1 MCVYVYI
8 YYGICHRRISNL
20 ENLQKSQD
28 VFPFEYEGSKV
39 SFLNFIKNNWIAYN
53 TTSTTLNKIFSRV
66 LLAK

>member
-1 MCVYVYI
+1 M
-8 YYGICHRRISNL
+8 